1 MNRVVGRNIYIV
13 DLASVVNSAGG
24 PSAFAQQCQSCGFN
38 AVWARLGYAQDLD
51 DNFDPT
57 KNVALP
63 QILTELAD
71 AKVQL
76 WGWHVSHCPPATG
89 QCQPANANA
98 IAEANLVIQCASDHH
113 LAGVLVAAE
122 EDGAGA

>member
-63 QILTELAD
+63 QILTGSAGTSVRASRFPGMQMKHPLLISCALF
-71 AKVQL
+71 AASGAAFAQAPPTPAT
-76 WGWHVSHCPPATG
+76 PPAQTA
-89 QCQPANANA
+89 PP
-98 IAEANLVIQCASDHH
+98 
-113 LAGVLVAAE
+113 
-122 EDGAGA
+122 